1 MDNPN
6 SQVIGSEL
14 TALRFGRVIPFT
26 KSPDFEKRLEDLYT
40 MVREQ
45 VFDDRLRYSQDW
57 STTGL
62 PGLANGI
69 IRKASRVFDLMVL
82 GMAGKD
88 KPEDELRDNLMLAI
102 YGYIYLR
109 MVQDQESKNSRVK
122 VVNIKRELDIHTKH
136 LDEGESS

>member
-1 MDNPN
+1 MDG
-6 SQVIGSEL
+6 QVIGEEL

-26 KSPDFEKRLEDLYT
+26 KSPDFDRYLNELFVLVK
-40 MVREQ
+40 EQ
-45 VFDDRLRYSQDW
+45 VADDKLRYSQDW

-82 GMAGKD
+82 GMPGKD

-102 YGYIYLR
+102 YSYIYLR
-109 MVQDQESKNSRVK
+109 MVQDQQSKEATFNG
-122 VVNIKRELDIHTKH
+122 DF
-136 LDEGESS
+136 

>member
-1 MDNPN
+1 MEE
-6 SQVIGSEL
+6 QTIGKDL
-14 TALRFGRVIPFT
+14 TVLRFGRVIPFT
-26 KSPDFEKRLEDLYT
+26 KSPNFDEKLNELFT
-40 MVREQ
+40 LVKEQ
-45 VFDDRLRYSQDW
+45 VADDKLRYSQDW

-82 GMAGKD
+82 GMSGKD

-109 MVQDQESKNSRVK
+109 MIQDQQLSKGHE
-122 VVNIKRELDIHTKH
+122 IKGVGL
-136 LDEGESS
+136 

>member
-1 MDNPN
+1 MEG
-6 SQVIGSEL
+6 QVIGKEL
-14 TALRFGRVIPFT
+14 TALRFDRVIPFT
-26 KSPDFEKRLEDLYT
+26 KSPNFDEKLNELFT
-40 MVREQ
+40 LVKEQ
-45 VFDDRLRYSQDW
+45 VADDKLRYSQDW

-82 GMAGKD
+82 GMSGKD

-109 MVQDQESKNSRVK
+109 MIQDQQLSKGHE
-122 VVNIKRELDIHTKH
+122 IKGVGL
-136 LDEGESS
+136 